1 MTKMADRIT
10 IRQEIRN
17 LLIDNLLTAKDISK
31 IIRIKEKDV
40 IDHLN
45 HIAKSVGKKDFII
58 EPSVCMKCG
67 FVFYKR
73 ERLTSPRPLPCLQT
87 RRHIR
92 AEIRDK
98 KGRLTLSVF
107 SEKGLTPLS
116 KDIDTIKFDKHA
128 KM

>member
-1 MTKMADRIT
+1 MIKMADRIT

-17 LLIDNLLTAKDISK
+17 LLIDNSLTAKDISK

-67 FVFYKR
+67 FVFIKGEAYK
-73 ERLTSPRPLPCLQT
+73 PQPLPCLQA

-98 KGRLTLSVF
+98 K
-107 SEKGLTPLS
+107 E
-116 KDIDTIKFDKHA
+116 D
-128 KM
+128 

>member
-1 MTKMADRIT
+1 MIKMADRIT

-17 LLIDNLLTAKDISK
+17 LLIDNSLTAKDISK

-67 FVFYKR
+67 FVFNKR
-73 ERLTSPRPLPCLQT
+73 ERLTSPGRCPACKHEGISEP
-87 RRHIR
+87 RFGI
-92 AEIRDK
+92 K
-98 KGRLTLSVF
+98 KQ
-107 SEKGLTPLS
+107 
-116 KDIDTIKFDKHA
+116 D
-128 KM
+128 